1 MIARDV
7 MTAPVYI
14 VSPRDTVAY
23 ARNLMVKHRISRILI
38 MDNGKL
44 TGLLTKKDIAYRIRE
59 QEPAWRRRPID
70 HIPVDMV
77 ATKDPFTVDVKAGT
91 GTIAKVFAEK
101 DISCL
106 PVTESGTVVGIVTKT
121 DLMKSAMFG
130 SLKMPVSELMVD
142 AVTISRYHSIDHVI
156 EQMNDLNDKLVVV
169 NNDGTLAGVISE
181 TNLAFFEPYTRRPGS
196 EERDVTFLRK
206 DEPAGTKQNRYVF
219 KASVIAED
227 VMSHPVVTIGPGARV
242 AEAVASMREHRVN
255 SLVVVEHNEI
265 KGIIKRDDII
275 REVAK

>member
-7 MTAPVYI
+7 MTAPVFV
-14 VSPRDTVAY
+14 VSPQDTVAY
-23 ARNLMVKHRISRILI
+23 ARNLMVKHKISRILV

-70 HIPVDMV
+70 HIPVEQV
-77 ATKDPFTVDVKAGT
+77 ATKDPVTAEAKAGI
-91 GTIAKVFAEK
+91 GTIAKIFAEK

-106 PVTESGTVVGIVTKT
+106 PLTEDGVVVGIVTKT
-121 DLMKSAMFG
+121 DMMKSAMFG
-130 SLKMPVSELMVD
+130 SLRMPVRELMVD
-142 AVTISRYHSIDHVI
+142 AVTVSRYHSIDHVI

-181 TNLAFFEPYTRRPGS
+181 TNLAFFEPYTGRPGR
-196 EERDVTFLRK
+196 EEHDVTFLRK
-206 DEPAGTKQNRYVF
+206 DEAAGTKLDRYVF
-219 KASVIAED
+219 KVSVIAED
-227 VMSHPVVTIGPGARV
+227 VMSHPVVTIGAGARV
-242 AEAVASMREHRVN
+242 ADAVASMKKHRVN
-255 SLVVVEHNEI
+255 SLVVVENDEI